1 MPDAEIHRRGCSIPR
16 MSVLA
21 TVSITVT
28 IVILGSC
35 LQRISGMGFGLLVVP
50 VLAMLLGP
58 ADGVLVVNA
67 LAAVN
72 AALTTW
78 TVREYVDWRRVR
90 LLALPLLLGAFPGVF
105 LIRAINAAPLQI
117 IVGVLLLVALAV
129 VLGGGRRIP
138 EVSGNGSLFG
148 AGVIAGFMNTLAGAA
163 GPAVTVYAQAARWQ
177 HQMLAATLQPIFV
190 ISGGLS
196 FILKIILGA
205 SSVTAVPPVLWPVAF
220 VGMLVGIFGG
230 TMLSRVIPREVARRI
245 ALTVAGLGGVTAII
259 QGITSLGS

>member
-1 MPDAEIHRRGCSIPR
+1 
-16 MSVLA
+16 MSVLS
-21 TVSITVT
+21 TVLITVV

-50 VLAMLLGP
+50 VLAILLGP

-78 TVREYVDWRRVR
+78 TVREYVDWRKVR
-90 LLALPLLLGAFPGVF
+90 LLAFPLFIGAIPGVF

-129 VLGGGRRIP
+129 VLGGRRHIP
-138 EVSGNGSLFG
+138 HISGNGSLFS

-163 GPAVTVYAQAARWQ
+163 GPAVTVYAQAARWP

-196 FILKIILGA
+196 FILKILLGA
-205 SSVTAVPPVLWPVAF
+205 SSVTAVPPALWPVAF
-220 VGMLVGIFGG
+220 VGMLVGIFSG
-230 TMLSRVIPREVARRI
+230 TMLSRVIPREIARRT
-245 ALTVAGLGGVTAII
+245 ALSVAGLGGITAIT
-259 QGITSLGS
+259 QGIVSLAY